1 LQHSKLDVLDDCMND
16 ELLFRAATSQTTP
29 GEEAEVAEWTS
40 ASADNEQRLQDMVEI
55 LRLAADADDELA
67 FGPAPTAEEMLA
79 RRGVRNGGRRPGLR
93 HGGRWRAWLV
103 PATVAAGL
111 AIALPLALHDGGSD
125 PAATATAPFG
135 SDEFVTEAEPA
146 TVGLRDGSVVR
157 LAPASRLRVHTRPNG
172 REVSL
177 TGRGYF
183 AIAPDPEAPFTVSSD
198 AGTVTV
204 LGTRFDMTVA
214 GGDLRVIVV
223 EGSVRLSAR
232 GSQVVVGAGQLAQ
245 VLGGNL
251 VPPVDVPD
259 PASLMGWIGNFIAF
273 HDTPLRTVAR
283 EIEQRFQVR
292 VELSD
297 DALGD
302 RTVTALFAGRSY
314 EEIAEVICVV
324 AHLRCTRVGDVLN
337 MAPAR

>member
-1 LQHSKLDVLDDCMND
+1 MND
-16 ELLFRAATSQTTP
+16 ELVFRAATSRTTP
-29 GEEAEVAEWTS
+29 DEDAEVS
-40 ASADNEQRLQDMVEI
+40 AWMSGSSENEQRVQDTVEV
-55 LRLAADADDELA
+55 LRLAADADDALA
-67 FGPAPTAEEMLA
+67 FGPAPTAAEMLA
-79 RRGVRNGGRRPGLR
+79 GRGAAVHRGGGGDRRRRVP
-93 HGGRWRAWLV
+93 WAWLV
-103 PATVAAGL
+103 PIAAAATL
-111 AIALPLALHDGGSD
+111 AIALPLGLLDWTAD
-125 PAATATAPFG
+125 PTGLISMAPLG

-157 LAPASRLRVHTRPNG
+157 LAPASRLRVHTTEHG

-183 AIAPDPEAPFTVSSD
+183 AVAADPEQPFTVNSD

-204 LGTRFDMTVA
+204 LGTRFDITVA
-214 GGDLRVIVV
+214 DGDLRVIVI

-259 PASLMGWIGNFIAF
+259 PTALVGWVGNFIAF
-273 HDTPLRTVAR
+273 HDTPLRDVVR
-283 EIEQRFQVR
+283 EIEQRYDVR
-292 VELSD
+292 VAFSD
-297 DALGD
+297 SALGD